1 METEPATTER
11 PADPSGLSAD
21 PDAFVAELAAAVR
34 AAEAQPPR
42 SSGNLFLLVTMALF
56 AITFLGD
63 WTALDIAVLVGVVLF
78 HELGHAAVMMLS
90 GYRDVRVFFIPFFGA
105 ATSGRPPPEQPFK
118 AGLVDL
124 AGPLPGIL
132 LALLLFLFAP
142 PGAVRDSA
150 ISLLALLNVLNLVP
164 MTPLDG
170 GRLFDRT
177 LVGRSPYVEIPFQI
191 TVVTLFLFGAI
202 AWRDIILGF
211 LAFLSVGE
219 LARAVKFGLPA
230 RDLRSQNPAGWPA
243 DLEDLDAEQRR
254 ALVEV
259 THRETDA
266 RGPWVRAIHIHRR
279 AARRFP
285 GVLGVL
291 ALGALW
297 LTGAVVG
304 LGTYG
309 ALTADPWADE
319 PWEET
324 APEEP

>member
-1 METEPATTER
+1 MATEPG
-11 PADPSGLSAD
+11 PPGPPVDPSAD
-21 PDAFVAELAAAVR
+21 PDAFVRELAAAVR
-34 AAEAQPPR
+34 AAEAQPPK

-63 WTALDIAVLVGVVLF
+63 WSAMDIAILVGVVLF
-78 HELGHAAVMMLS
+78 HELGHAAVMSLS

-105 ATSGRPPPEQPFK
+105 ATSGKPPAAQPFK

-132 LALLLFLFAP
+132 LALALLLFAP
-142 PGAVRDSA
+142 PGPVRHSA

-177 LVGRSPYVEIPFQI
+177 IVGRHPWVEIPFQI
-191 TVVTLFLFGAI
+191 AVVALFLLGAV
-202 AWRDIILGF
+202 AWRDILLGI

-230 RDLRSQNPAGWPA
+230 HELRRRFRPRWPT
-243 DLEDLDAEQRR
+243 DLEDLDGAQRA

-259 THRETDA
+259 TTRETDA
-266 RGPWVRAIHIHRR
+266 RGPWFRAVNIHRR

-291 ALGALW
+291 ALGVLW
-297 LTGAVVG
+297 FVGVVIG
-304 LGTYG
+304 VGTY
-309 ALTADPWADE
+309 AELAADPWDEDPWADE
-319 PWEET
+319 GES
-324 APEEP
+324 AP